1 MEEPFTLL
9 TCLIISQYLTGTPA
23 NGMEGIRAKHHTG
36 IHWHH
41 RDTDTHWHHR
51 DTGTH
56 WHRRTL
62 PSLTNQCRL
71 TKVCWYRVQVQPL
84 QGGAS
89 SMWRSLRTVG
99 VARGRG
105 PMTPPLSSAASCVV
119 STHVIVTSAVMSVI
133 VVCVCVCDF

>member
-1 MEEPFTLL
+1 MEGPFTLL

-56 WHRRTL
+56 WHHRDTGTHWHHRDTGTHWHHRDTGTHWHHRDTGTHWHRRTL

-71 TKVCWYRVQVQPL
+71 TKVCWCRAQVQPL

-89 SMWRSLRTVG
+89 SMSR
-99 VARGRG
+99 
-105 PMTPPLSSAASCVV
+105 
-119 STHVIVTSAVMSVI
+119 
-133 VVCVCVCDF
+133 